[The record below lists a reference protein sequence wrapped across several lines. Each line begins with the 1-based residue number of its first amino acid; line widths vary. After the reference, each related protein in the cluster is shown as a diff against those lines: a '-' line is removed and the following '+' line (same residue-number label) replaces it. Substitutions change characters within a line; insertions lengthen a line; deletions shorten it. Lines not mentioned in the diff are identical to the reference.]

1 MTLHRKK
8 PKMAR
13 ALLVVIPL
21 LVGFYFSITAI
32 GGSRIGAILAV
43 VYGFIA
49 GATFAEDKAMK
60 P

>member
-13 ALLVVIPL
+13 AWWVVLPL
-21 LVGFYFSITAI
+21 LTGFYFSITAI
-32 GGSRIGAILAV
+32 GGSRLGAILAV

-49 GATFAEDKAMK
+49 GVTFAGDKAVK